1 MCDNNWPDIVLG
13 AVREKILQGGVEDE
27 GCHGNITGDR
37 DLVGVIYLC
46 PWLDQVTGDVDLRVV
61 FKRKKGLN
69 LVLRN
74 GPHGEVISQDDVMM
88 HDWGGGGRQNGWLN
102 MLL

>member
-74 GPHGEVISQDDVMM
+74 GPHGEVISQDNVMM
-88 HDWGGGGRQNGWLN
+88 HDWGGGRQNGWLN